1 MVELLRQRSRPYLFS
16 NSLSP
21 VIAAVTLKVID
32 KIDQSPHL
40 VKELQ
45 TNTSHFR
52 GEISKAGFD
61 IRPGEHPIIPIML
74 GEASLAHKMAN
85 KLLKEGIYVIGF
97 SYPVVPQGEARI
109 RIQVSAGHEIP
120 DLNQAVAAFKKIGAE
135 LGLI

>member
-1 MVELLRQRSRPYLFS
+1 MEFW
-16 NSLSP
+16 
-21 VIAAVTLKVID
+21 T
-32 KIDQSPHL
+32 HL